1 MNRKQ
6 RRANA
11 HIERKLARKAGF
23 PSSLPHPQPA
33 TSVTSAIESPKV
45 ADIPEPGAP
54 FPSLSSM
61 TPKSQPLSAAR
72 LAANRANALHS
83 TGAVTSA
90 GRIAS
95 SQNRTVHGLARHN
108 GNFKLLPAEDQA
120 GFEALNASLLAEH
133 QPTTE
138 TESILVREMAES
150 YWLAKRSQSLQDS
163 CLDETTGQITDP
175 KLFALYLRYQTT
187 HARAFHKCLNDL
199 LKLKSERRKAEL
211 GFEAQRI
218 QSERHEMKK
227 QSHYWDVLKKDGEA
241 CHRISLNTIQ
251 NLRAQAEN
259 TGFEAQYAAE
269 LANRGLKQ
277 NAARTAT
284 AA

>member
-11 HIERKLARKAGF
+11 HLERKLARKAGF
-23 PSSLPHPQPA
+23 PAADPQQPA
-33 TSVTSAIESPKV
+33 TTASPDPESPKV
-45 ADIPEPGAP
+45 EGIPEPGAP

-61 TPKSQPLSAAR
+61 TPKPQPLSESR
-72 LAANRANALHS
+72 LKANRENAQRS
-83 TGAVTSA
+83 TGAKTES
-90 GRIAS
+90 GRTAS

-108 GNFKLLPAEDQA
+108 GNFKLLPAEDPA
-120 GFEALNASLLAEH
+120 GFEALNTSLFAEH
-133 QPTTE
+133 QPCTE
-138 TESILVREMAES
+138 TEFILVREMAES
-150 YWLAKRSQSLQDS
+150 HWLAKRSQSLQDT

-175 KLFALYLRYQTT
+175 KLFSLYLRYHTT
-187 HARAFHKCLNDL
+187 HMRAFHKCLNDL
-199 LKLKSERRKAEL
+199 IKLRTERRKSDL

-241 CHRISLNTIQ
+241 CHRISLNTLQ

-259 TGFEAQYAAE
+259 PGFEAQYTVE
-269 LANRGLKQ
+269 LGKRGLKQ